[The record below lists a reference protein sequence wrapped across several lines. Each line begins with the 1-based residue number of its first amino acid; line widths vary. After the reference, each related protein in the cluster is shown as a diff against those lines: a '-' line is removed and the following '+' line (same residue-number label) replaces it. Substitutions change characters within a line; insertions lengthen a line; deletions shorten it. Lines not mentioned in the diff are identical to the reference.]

1 MFGVFNRISLRKH
14 LRDFWWLLPV
24 NWSFGAVFGTQFSD
38 YFSTVWEMPEKHV
51 WIPRHSCG
59 RSSAEKWSLFCNEHP
74 SFPCLPFRCPNNQHN
89 SEAKSLCLKSLQTV
103 KPQYD
108 YCILNNVH
116 QTIHLLQNLMQT
128 IWKTL
133 QSFPQRSLSPQV
145 GNPNWPDHLDWKVG
159 HSQNHSS
166 SLWLLTIFQQ
176 NSGPRWKIIVSS
188 CLIWTLLIPTSHF
201 CQFHSIS
208 IWFFSLSSHT
218 HAGC

>member
-89 SEAKSLCLKSLQTV
+89 SEAKSLCLKSWQTV

-108 YCILNNVH
+108 YIKQCP
-116 QTIHLLQNLMQT
+116 
-128 IWKTL
+128 
-133 QSFPQRSLSPQV
+133 S
-145 GNPNWPDHLDWKVG
+145 
-159 HSQNHSS
+159 NHPF
-166 SLWLLTIFQQ
+166 IA
-176 NSGPRWKIIVSS
+176 K
-188 CLIWTLLIPTSHF
+188 SHANDMKDVA
-201 CQFHSIS
+201 I
-208 IWFFSLSSHT
+208 LSSKVPQSSGWKPKLT
-218 HAGC
+218 RPSGLEGRPQPES